1 MSMPAVFR
9 RPPGPPP
16 RFLIG
21 NLPLFNADPLAIYS
35 RWAREFGDIFY
46 YRAAWMDIYFLNH
59 PSLIEQVLVAQSQNF
74 AKDKVIQNS
83 RWFLGEGL
91 LTNEGSGWLRQRRL
105 CQPAF
110 HRERMAAY
118 GRTMAAFTE
127 EMLATWQDGE
137 VRDIHQEMMELTMRI
152 VAKVLFS
159 VEVNEDTQRVAGA
172 LNVLMRHTSG
182 GRMILPPILRHLP
195 VPALVRVKRA
205 VRELDEIVNRIIRDR
220 RASGQDTG
228 DLLSMLMAAR
238 DEDGS
243 GMTDRQLRDEVLTFL
258 LAGHETTAVSLS
270 WTWYLLSQHPE
281 IEQKLRLELSQVLG
295 GRTPQ
300 LEELPRLLYTDKVVK
315 ESMRLYPPAWSLA
328 RTVVK
333 EVELAGY
340 RLPVGANVVMS
351 QWILHRDPRFFEQ
364 PEQFNPDRW
373 NADTAQRLPKFAYFP
388 FGGGPRLCIGA
399 AFAMMEANL
408 VLATMAQ
415 RFQLRLVPGHEVAAL
430 PSITLRPKNGIRMSL
445 SKTHEDGGRS
455 SPPGWTG
462 ETPVLHRE

>member
-1 MSMPAVFR
+1 
-9 RPPGPPP
+9 
-16 RFLIG
+16 
-21 NLPLFNADPLAIYS
+21 
-35 RWAREFGDIFY
+35 
-46 YRAAWMDIYFLNH
+46 MDVYFLNH
-59 PSLIEQVLVAQSQNF
+59 PSLIESVLVSQSQNF

-110 HRERMAAY
+110 HRERMASY
-118 GRTMAAFTE
+118 GQTMSAFTE
-127 EMLATWQDGE
+127 EMLATWKDGE
-137 VRDIHQEMMELTMRI
+137 VRDIHQEMMQLTMRI

-159 VEVNEDTQRVAGA
+159 VEVKTDTQRVAGA

-182 GRMILPPILRHLP
+182 GRMILPPFLRH
-195 VPALVRVKRA
+195 VPIPAMIRVKRA
-205 VRELDEIVNRIIRDR
+205 VRELDEIVNRIIRQR

-243 GMTDRQLRDEVLTFL
+243 GMTDRQLRDEILTFL

-281 IEQKLRLELSQVLG
+281 AERNSGQELSQVLG

-300 LEELPRLLYTDKVVK
+300 LEDLARLPYTDKVVK

-328 RTVVK
+328 RTTVK
-333 EVELAGY
+333 ELELSGY
-340 RLPVGANVVMS
+340 RLPVGSNVVMS
-351 QWILHRDPRFFEQ
+351 PWIMHRDPRFFEQ

-373 NADTAQRLPKFAYFP
+373 TGDASPTPSP
-388 FGGGPRLCIGA
+388 
-399 AFAMMEANL
+399 
-408 VLATMAQ
+408 
-415 RFQLRLVPGHEVAAL
+415 LRLL
-430 PSITLRPKNGIRMSL
+430 PFRGRPAPLHRCLLR
-445 SKTHEDGGRS
+445 HDGGESCFWRRS
-455 SPPGWTG
+455 LGVLGCAWFPDIPSPPCPASPFAPGT
-462 ETPVLHRE
+462 E

>member
-1 MSMPAVFR
+1 MPAVLR

-21 NLPLFNADPLAIYS
+21 NLPLFDPDPLSIYT

-46 YRAAWMDIYFLNH
+46 YRAGWMDVYFLNH
-59 PSLIEQVLVAQSQNF
+59 PSLIESVLVSQSQNF

-91 LTNEGSGWLRQRRL
+91 LTSEGSGWLRQRRL
-105 CQPAF
+105 SQPAF
-110 HRERMAAY
+110 HRERMASY
-118 GRTMAAFTE
+118 GHTMAAYAE
-127 EMLATWQDGE
+127 DMLSTWQHGE
-137 VRDIHQEMMELTMRI
+137 ERDIHQEMMQLTMRI

-159 VEVNEDTQRVAGA
+159 VEVKADTERVAGA
-172 LNVLMRHTSG
+172 LNILMRHTSG
-182 GRMILPPILRHLP
+182 GRMILPPALRHIP
-195 VPALVRVKRA
+195 VPAMIRVKRA
-205 VRELDEIVNRIIRDR
+205 VRELDDIVNRIIRQR
-220 RASGQDTG
+220 RAGGEDTG

-243 GMTDRQLRDEVLTFL
+243 GMTDRQLRDEILTFL

-281 IEQKLRLELSQVLG
+281 VEQKLREELTQVLG
-295 GRTPQ
+295 GRAPR
-300 LEELPRLLYTDKVVK
+300 LEDLPRLPYTDKVVK

-328 RTVVK
+328 RTVTK
-333 EVELAGY
+333 EVELGGY

-373 NADTAQRLPKFAYFP
+373 TAEAAQRLPRFAYFP

-399 AFAMMEANL
+399 SFAMMEANL
-408 VLATMAQ
+408 LLAAIAQ
-415 RFQLRLVPGHEVAAL
+415 RFQLRLAPGHSVAAL
-430 PSITLRPKNGIRMSL
+430 PSITLRPRYGMRMTL
-445 SKTHEDGGRS
+445 SR
-455 SPPGWTG
+455 
-462 ETPVLHRE
+462 

>member
-1 MSMPAVFR
+1 MPAVSR

-21 NLPLFNADPLAIYS
+21 NLPLFNADPLGIYT

-46 YRAAWMDIYFLNH
+46 YRAAWIDVYFLNH
-59 PSLIEQVLVAQSQNF
+59 PRLIEQVLVSQSQNF

-91 LTNEGSGWLRQRRL
+91 LTSEGSGWLRQRRL
-105 CQPAF
+105 AQPAF
-110 HRERMAAY
+110 HRERMASY
-118 GRTMAAFTE
+118 GNTMAAYAE
-127 EMLATWQDGE
+127 EMLDTWQDGE
-137 VRDIHQEMMELTMRI
+137 VRDIHREMMQLTMRI

-159 VEVNEDTQRVAGA
+159 VEVKADTEKVASA

-182 GRMILPPILRHLP
+182 GRMILPPILRHVP
-195 VPALVRVKRA
+195 VPALMRVKGA
-205 VRELDEIVNRIIRDR
+205 VRELDGIVNRIIQQR
-220 RASGQDTG
+220 RASGKDTG

-243 GMTDRQLRDEVLTFL
+243 GMTDRQLRDEILTFL

-270 WTWYLLSQHPE
+270 WTWYLLSEHPE
-281 IEQKLRLELSQVLG
+281 VARKLREELSQVLG

-300 LEELPRLLYTDKVVK
+300 LEDFPRLPYTDKVVK

-328 RTVVK
+328 RTVAN
-333 EVELAGY
+333 EVEIEGY

-351 QWILHRDPRFFEQ
+351 QWILHHDPRFFEQ

-373 NADTAQRLPKFAYFP
+373 TPDAIQRLPKFAYFP

-399 AFAMMEANL
+399 SFAMMEAGL
-408 VLATMAQ
+408 LLAAMAQ
-415 RFQLRLVPGHEVAAL
+415 RFQLRLVPGHPVAAL
-430 PSITLRPKNGIRMSL
+430 PSITLRPKHGIWMSL
-445 SKTHEDGGRS
+445 SKTPVRS
-455 SPPGWTG
+455 PIESNQ
-462 ETPVLHRE
+462 RKN

>member
-1 MSMPAVFR
+1 MPVVTR
-9 RPPGPPP
+9 RPPGPSP

-21 NLPLFNADPLAIYS
+21 NLPLFSQDPLAIYL

-46 YRAAWMDIYFLNH
+46 YRAAWMDVYFLNH
-59 PSLIEQVLVAQSQNF
+59 PSLIEAVLVSHSQNF

-91 LTNEGSGWLRQRRL
+91 LTNEGTGWLRQRRL
-105 CQPAF
+105 SQPAF

-118 GRTMAAFTE
+118 GHTMSAYTE
-127 EMLATWQDGE
+127 DMLGTWQSGE
-137 VRDIHQEMMELTMRI
+137 TRDIHQEMMRLTMRI

-159 VEVNEDTQRVAGA
+159 VEVKEDTERVAGA

-182 GRMILPPILRHLP
+182 GRMILPPVMRHVP
-195 VPALVRVKRA
+195 VPAMLSVKRA
-205 VRELDEIVNRIIRDR
+205 VRELDEIVNRIIRER
-220 RASGQDTG
+220 RASGKDTG

-243 GMTDRQLRDEVLTFL
+243 GMTDRQLRDEILTFL

-281 IEQKLRLELSQVLG
+281 VEQKLHQELSQMLG
-295 GRTPQ
+295 GRPPQ
-300 LEELPRLLYTDKVVK
+300 LEDLPQLPYTDKVVK
-315 ESMRLYPPAWSLA
+315 ESMRIYPPAWSLA

-333 EVELAGY
+333 EIELAGF
-340 RLPVGANVVMS
+340 LIPVGANVVMS
-351 QWILHRDPRFFEQ
+351 PWILHRDPRFFEQ

-373 NADTAQRLPKFAYFP
+373 TAEAAQRLPKFAYFP

-408 VLATMAQ
+408 LLAAIAQ
-415 RFQLRLVPGHEVAAL
+415 RFQLRLVTGHPVNAL
-430 PSITLRPKNGIRMSL
+430 PSITLRPKHGMRMSL
-445 SKTHEDGGRS
+445 AKCA
-455 SPPGWTG
+455 
-462 ETPVLHRE
+462 

>member
-1 MSMPAVFR
+1 MPVVSR
-9 RPPGPPP
+9 HPPSPPP

-21 NLPLFNADPLAIYS
+21 NLPLFDPDPLAIYT

-46 YRAAWMDIYFLNH
+46 YRAGWMDVYFLNH
-59 PSLIEQVLVAQSQNF
+59 PSLIEQVLVSQSQNF

-91 LTNEGSGWLRQRRL
+91 LTSEGSGWLRQRRL
-105 CQPAF
+105 SQPAF
-110 HRERMAAY
+110 HRERMASY
-118 GRTMAAFTE
+118 GQTMAAYTE
-127 EMLATWQDGE
+127 DMLATWQDGE
-137 VRDIHQEMMELTMRI
+137 VRDIHQEMMQLTMRI

-159 VEVNEDTQRVAGA
+159 VEVKADTERVAGA
-172 LNVLMRHTSG
+172 LNILMRHTSG
-182 GRMILPPILRHLP
+182 GRMILPPALRHIP
-195 VPALVRVKRA
+195 VPAMIRVKRA
-205 VRELDEIVNRIIRDR
+205 VRELDEIVDRIIRQR
-220 RASGQDTG
+220 RASGEDTG

-243 GMTDRQLRDEVLTFL
+243 GMTDRQLRDEILTFL

-281 IEQKLRLELSQVLG
+281 AEQKLREELSQVLG
-295 GRTPQ
+295 GRAPR
-300 LEELPRLLYTDKVVK
+300 LEDLPRLPYTDKVVK

-328 RTVVK
+328 RTVTK
-333 EVELAGY
+333 EVELGGY

-373 NADTAQRLPKFAYFP
+373 TAEAAQRLPRFAYFP

-399 AFAMMEANL
+399 SFAMMEANL
-408 VLATMAQ
+408 LLAAIAQ
-415 RFQLRLVPGHEVAAL
+415 RFQLRLAPGHSVAAL
-430 PSITLRPKNGIRMSL
+430 PSITLRPRYGMRMTL
-445 SKTHEDGGRS
+445 SR
-455 SPPGWTG
+455 
-462 ETPVLHRE
+462 

>member
-1 MSMPAVFR
+1 MPAVSR

-21 NLPLFNADPLAIYS
+21 NLPLFSSDPLAIYT

-46 YRAAWMDIYFLNH
+46 YRAGWIDVYFLNH
-59 PSLIEQVLVAQSQNF
+59 PNLIESVLVSQSQNF

-110 HRERMAAY
+110 HRERMASY
-118 GRTMAAFTE
+118 GHTMAAYTE
-127 EMLATWQDGE
+127 EMLATWQDAE
-137 VRDIHQEMMELTMRI
+137 VREIHQEMMQLTMRI

-159 VEVNEDTQRVAGA
+159 VEVKEDTERVAGA
-172 LNVLMRHTSG
+172 LNILMRHTSG

-195 VPALVRVKRA
+195 VPALMRVKRA
-205 VRELDEIVNRIIRDR
+205 VRELDEIVNRIIRQR
-220 RASGQDTG
+220 RARGRDAG
-228 DLLSMLMAAR
+228 DLLSMLMSAR

-270 WTWYLLSQHPE
+270 WTWYLLSQHPG
-281 IEQKLRLELSQVLG
+281 IEQKLREELSQVLG

-300 LEELPRLLYTDKVVK
+300 LEDLPRLVYTDKVVK

-328 RTVVK
+328 RTVAK
-333 EVELAGY
+333 EIELASY
-340 RLPVGANVVMS
+340 KLPVGSNVVMS
-351 QWILHRDPRFFEQ
+351 PWILHRDPRFFEH
-364 PEQFNPDRW
+364 PERFNPDRW
-373 NADTAQRLPKFAYFP
+373 TADAAQHLPKFAYFP

-399 AFAMMEANL
+399 SFATMEANL
-408 VLATMAQ
+408 LLAAIAQ
-415 RFQLRLVPGHEVAAL
+415 RFRLRLVPGHPVAAL
-430 PSITLRPKNGIRMSL
+430 PSITLRPRHGMRMSI
-445 SKTHEDGGRS
+445 SRC
-455 SPPGWTG
+455 P
-462 ETPVLHRE
+462 

>member
-1 MSMPAVFR
+1 MPAVSR

-21 NLPLFNADPLAIYS
+21 NLPLFSSDPLAIYT

-46 YRAAWMDIYFLNH
+46 YRAGWIDVYFLNH
-59 PSLIEQVLVAQSQNF
+59 PSLIESVLVSQSQNF

-110 HRERMAAY
+110 HRERMASY
-118 GRTMAAFTE
+118 GHTMAAYTE
-127 EMLATWQDGE
+127 EMLAAWQDAE
-137 VRDIHQEMMELTMRI
+137 VRDIHQEMMQLTMRI

-159 VEVNEDTQRVAGA
+159 VEVKADTERVAAA

-182 GRMILPPILRHLP
+182 GRMILPPILRHVP
-195 VPALVRVKRA
+195 VPALMRVKRA
-205 VRELDEIVNRIIRDR
+205 VRELDEIVNRIIRQR

-228 DLLSMLMAAR
+228 DLLSMLMSAR

-270 WTWYLLSQHPE
+270 WTWYLLSQHSE
-281 IEQKLRLELSQVLG
+281 VELKLREELRQVLG

-300 LEELPRLLYTDKVVK
+300 LEDLPRLLYTDKVVK

-328 RTVVK
+328 RTVAK
-333 EVELAGY
+333 EIELAGY
-340 RLPVGANVVMS
+340 QLPVGSNVVMS
-351 QWILHRDPRFFEQ
+351 PWILHRDFRFFEQ
-364 PEQFNPDRW
+364 PGHFNPDRW
-373 NADTAQRLPKFAYFP
+373 TADAAQHLPKFAYFP

-399 AFAMMEANL
+399 SFAMMEANL
-408 VLATMAQ
+408 LLAAIAQ
-415 RFQLRLVPGHEVAAL
+415 RFRLRLVPGHPVAAL
-430 PSITLRPKNGIRMSL
+430 PSITLRPRHGMRMSI
-445 SKTHEDGGRS
+445 SKC
-455 SPPGWTG
+455 P
-462 ETPVLHRE
+462 

>member
-1 MSMPAVFR
+1 MPAVSR

-21 NLPLFNADPLAIYS
+21 NLPLFNSDPLAIYT

-46 YRAAWMDIYFLNH
+46 YRAAWMDVYFLNH
-59 PSLIEQVLVAQSQNF
+59 PSLIEQVLVSQSQNF

-110 HRERMAAY
+110 HRERMASY
-118 GRTMAAFTE
+118 GNTMTAFTE
-127 EMLATWQDGE
+127 EMLASWQDGE
-137 VRDIHQEMMELTMRI
+137 IRDIHQEMMQLTMRI
-152 VAKVLFS
+152 VAKVLFG
-159 VEVNEDTQRVAGA
+159 VEVRADTERVAAA

-182 GRMILPPILRHLP
+182 GRMILPPIMRHVP
-195 VPALVRVKRA
+195 VPAMIRVKRA
-205 VRELDEIVNRIIRDR
+205 VRELNDIVNRIILER

-243 GMTDRQLRDEVLTFL
+243 GMTDRQLRDEILTFL

-270 WTWYLLSQHPE
+270 WTWYLLSQHPQVE
-281 IEQKLRLELSQVLG
+281 HKLHEELQQVLR
-295 GRTPQ
+295 GRAPQ
-300 LEELPRLLYTDKVVK
+300 LEDLPRLPYTDKVVK

-328 RTVVK
+328 RTVAK
-333 EVELAGY
+333 EVELGGY
-340 RLPVGANVVMS
+340 RLPAGANVVMS
-351 QWILHRDPRFFEQ
+351 PWILHRDPRFFEQ
-364 PEQFNPDRW
+364 PEHFDPDRW
-373 NADTAQRLPKFAYFP
+373 TADAAQRLPRFAYFP

-399 AFAMMEANL
+399 SFAVMEANL
-408 VLATMAQ
+408 LLAAIAQ
-415 RFQLRLVPGHEVAAL
+415 RFQLRLVPGHPVAAL
-430 PSITLRPKNGIRMSL
+430 PSITLRPRHGMRMSL
-445 SKTHEDGGRS
+445 SGC
-455 SPPGWTG
+455 P
-462 ETPVLHRE
+462 